1 MSAGF
6 SIGGVQLAGRAVLA
20 PMAGVTDSAFRGL
33 CLEQGAALVYTEMVS
48 AKALCYN
55 DRKTAA
61 LLHVPEGGRPV
72 SAQIFGH
79 EPESMAEGAKRALDN
94 SGAEII
100 DINMGCPVG
109 KVVKSGDGS
118 ALMRTPELAA
128 EIVAAVARAVPV
140 PVTVKIRKGWDGGSV
155 NAVELAKLL
164 EQAGAAAIAVHGRTR
179 VQMYAGRADWDI
191 IREVKRAV
199 SVPVIANG
207 DVFSG
212 ADAAHILSYTGA
224 DACMVGRGAFGDPWL
239 FAEINAVLAG
249 LEPPERPHL
258 AERMA
263 TAVRQVETAAAE
275 KGERLACIEARARLP
290 WYLKG
295 VAYSSAWKQ
304 KLVRISTLDEL
315 RSIARDIALGRPPLD
330 DII

>member
-1 MSAGF
+1 MK
-6 SIGGVQLAGRAVLA
+6 IGTVEVPSQLVLA
-20 PMAGVTDSAFRGL
+20 PMAGVTDLAFRLICRELGAGL
-33 CLEQGAALVYTEMVS
+33 TVTEMVS

-61 LLHVPEGGRPV
+61 LLHVPEDGRPV

-79 EPESMAEGAKRALDN
+79 EPQSMAEGAKRALEL
-94 SGAEII
+94 SGADII

-118 ALMRTPELAA
+118 ALMKTPELAA
-128 EIVAAVARAVPV
+128 EIVAAVAGAVPV

-155 NAVELAKLL
+155 NAVELARLC

-179 VQMYAGRADWDI
+179 VQMYAGRADWDV
-191 IREVKRAV
+191 IRDVKRAV
-199 SVPVIANG
+199 GIPVIANG

-239 FAEINAVLAG
+239 FAEINAVLDGGEA
-249 LEPPERPHL
+249 PERPPL

-263 TAVRQVETAAAE
+263 TALRQVETAALE

-295 VAYSSAWKQ
+295 VPHSAAWKQ

-315 RSIARDIALGRPPLD
+315 RSIASDITKGRPPI
-330 DII
+330 DIVL

>member
-1 MSAGF
+1 
-6 SIGGVQLAGRAVLA
+6 
-20 PMAGVTDSAFRGL
+20 
-33 CLEQGAALVYTEMVS
+33 
-48 AKALCYN
+48 
-55 DRKTAA
+55 
-61 LLHVPEGGRPV
+61 
-72 SAQIFGH
+72 
-79 EPESMAEGAKRALDN
+79 
-94 SGAEII
+94 
-100 DINMGCPVG
+100 MGCPVG

-128 EIVAAVARAVPV
+128 EIVSAVARAVPV

-155 NAVELAKLL
+155 NAPAFARLCE
-164 EQAGAAAIAVHGRTR
+164 EAGAAAIAVHGRTR
-179 VQMYAGRADWDI
+179 VQMYAGKADWDV
-191 IREVKRAV
+191 IRDVKRAV

-239 FAEINAVLAG
+239 FAEINAVLEG
-249 LEPPERPHL
+249 REPPGRPPL

-263 TAVRQVETAAAE
+263 TAVRQVETAAQE

-315 RSIARDIALGRPPLD
+315 RSIARDIALGRPPID
-330 DII
+330 EII

>member
-6 SIGGVQLAGRAVLA
+6 SIGPLHFAGRAVLA

-61 LLHVPEGGRPV
+61 LLHVPELGRPV

-79 EPESMAEGAKRALDN
+79 EPEAMAEGARRALDI

-128 EIVAAVARAVPV
+128 EIVSAVARAVPV
-140 PVTVKIRKGWDGGSV
+140 PVTMKIRKGWDGGSV
-155 NAVELAKLL
+155 NAPAFARLCE
-164 EQAGAAAIAVHGRTR
+164 EAGAAAIAVHGRTR
-179 VQMYAGRADWDI
+179 VQMYAGKADWDV
-191 IREVKRAV
+191 IRDVKRAV

-239 FAEINAVLAG
+239 FAEINAVLEG
-249 LEPPERPHL
+249 REPPERPPL

-263 TAVRQVETAAAE
+263 TAVRQVETAAQE

-315 RSIARDIALGRPPLD
+315 RSIARDIALGRPPID
-330 DII
+330 EII

>member
-79 EPESMAEGAKRALDN
+79 EPESMAEGAKRALDI

-128 EIVAAVARAVPV
+128 ELVAAVAMAVPV
-140 PVTVKIRKGWDGGSV
+140 PVTVKIR
-155 NAVELAKLL
+155 
-164 EQAGAAAIAVHGRTR
+164 
-179 VQMYAGRADWDI
+179 
-191 IREVKRAV
+191 
-199 SVPVIANG
+199 
-207 DVFSG
+207 
-212 ADAAHILSYTGA
+212 
-224 DACMVGRGAFGDPWL
+224 
-239 FAEINAVLAG
+239 
-249 LEPPERPHL
+249 PPL